1 LKKQPRTYVENL
13 LAEHRK
19 KPTKTIRD
27 RKQIDLLDL
36 ILERKSLAAE
46 FARLDEVIRRKLAED
61 GDGHEQP

>member
-1 LKKQPRTYVENL
+1 LKKQPLSRAEKL
-13 LAEHRK
+13 LEAHRK

-61 GDGHEQP
+61 GGGHEQP